1 MVGRVDKLDSRRA
14 VAHWKASGLD
24 LSRILHQPDV
34 AADVGRFCTQK
45 QNHNLDKAL
54 DHEII
59 AKAKPALERGEKVEF
74 EQRIRNVNR
83 TVGTLLS
90 YHVSK
95 KYGENGLPDDT
106 IVIRAKGS
114 GGQSFGAFGAH
125 GITFDVEGDA
135 NDYFGKGLSG
145 AKLIIKPPKNA
156 TFVPEENILIG
167 NVAFYGA
174 IKGEAYIRGLAG
186 ERFAVRNSGV
196 KTVVEGVGDHGC
208 EYMTG
213 GIVVVLG
220 RTGRN
225 FAAGMSG
232 GVAYVLDEQGDFAK
246 NRCNMELVGLETLT
260 EAKEVALVRGL
271 IENHVKYT
279 GSTVAQRVLDQWAD
293 LQPKFVKVMP
303 TDYKKALEK
312 LAREHQAVEAR
323 RGRGRDGDGE
333 NEIELHVTSCRFHV
347 LGPAT
352 CNLQPATWN

>member
-1 MVGRVDKLDSRRA
+1 
-14 VAHWKASGLD
+14 
-24 LSRILHQPDV
+24 
-34 AADVGRFCTQK
+34 
-45 QNHNLDKAL
+45 
-54 DHEII
+54 
-59 AKAKPALERGEKVEF
+59 
-74 EQRIRNVNR
+74 
-83 TVGTLLS
+83 
-90 YHVSK
+90 VSK

-145 AKLIIKPPKNA
+145 AKLIIKPPQTA

-196 KTVVEGVGDHGC
+196 KTVVEGIGDHGC

-220 RTGRN
+220 KTGRN

-232 GVAYVLDEQGDFAK
+232 GIAYVLDEQGDFAK

-271 IENHVKYT
+271 IENHLPLHRQH
-279 GSTVAQRVLDQWAD
+279 GGQAQCWTSGPQM
-293 LQPKFVKVMP
+293 QPKFVKIMP

-312 LAREHQAVEAR
+312 KLAKEHKLAQKLAPR
-323 RGRGRDGDGE
+323 RVKWRWRKR
-333 NEIELHVTSCRFHV
+333 NRVTRYKLQVSRFGTSN
-347 LGPAT
+347 LQPST
-352 CNLQPATWN
+352 CNLELIYGQANWI

>member
-1 MVGRVDKLDSRRA
+1 
-14 VAHWKASGLD
+14 
-24 LSRILHQPDV
+24 
-34 AADVGRFCTQK
+34 
-45 QNHNLDKAL
+45 
-54 DHEII
+54 
-59 AKAKPALERGEKVEF
+59 VEF

-83 TVGTLLS
+83 TVGTMLS

-279 GSTVAQRVLDQWAD
+279 GSTVAQRVLDQWA
-293 LQPKFVKVMP
+293 
-303 TDYKKALEK
+303 
-312 LAREHQAVEAR
+312 
-323 RGRGRDGDGE
+323 
-333 NEIELHVTSCRFHV
+333 
-347 LGPAT
+347 T
-352 CNLQPATWN
+352 CNRSS